1 MKKIV
6 SLMSFF
12 VFAGALS
19 VHAAEVFTETPVA
32 VNAEA
37 PAAAVVDAVAEKSLF
52 ERLGGQAAITAVVD
66 DFVPRAAANP
76 AVNFTRQGQP
86 RTWEATPENVEK
98 LKKHLVQFVS
108 MATGAK
114 DAVYEGRDMVA
125 AHEGLKITDA
135 EFDAL
140 AADLA
145 ASCDKLGVP
154 AKEKDE
160 LLAVAGSTRGSI
172 VQA

>member
-1 MKKIV
+1 MKPFF
-6 SLMSFF
+6 SLVIFSIFI
-12 VFAGALS
+12 S
-19 VHAAEVFTETPVA
+19 VLPVQAAEAPMA
-32 VNAEA
+32 AASEA
-37 PAAAVVDAVAEKSLF
+37 PAAVEKSLY
-52 ERLGGQAAITAVVD
+52 ERLGGQAAISAVVD

-98 LKKHLVQFVS
+98 LKKHLVQFIS
-108 MATGAK
+108 IATGAK
-114 DAVYEGRDMVA
+114 DVTYEGRDMVA

-140 AADLA
+140 AADLG

-154 AKEKDE
+154 AKEKEE
-160 LLAVAGSTRGSI
+160 LLKIAGSTRGSV

>member
-1 MKKIV
+1 MNKIYGLVVRFFLV
-6 SLMSFF
+6 SC
-12 VFAGALS
+12 VFLS
-19 VHAAEVFTETPVA
+19 
-32 VNAEA
+32 A
-37 PAAAVVDAVAEKSLF
+37 PATHAEEATATAPTTSVVAEKTLY
-52 ERLGGQAAITAVVD
+52 ERLGGEAAIRAVVD
-66 DFVPRAAANP
+66 DFVPRTAANP

-86 RTWEATPENVEK
+86 RTWEATPENIET

-108 MATGAK
+108 IATGAK
-114 DAVYEGRDMVA
+114 DVAYGGRDMVA
-125 AHEGLKITDA
+125 AHTGLKITDA

-154 AKEKDE
+154 AKEKQE
-160 LLAVAGSTRGSI
+160 LLAIAGSTRGSI

>member
-1 MKKIV
+1 MKRAFFIL
-6 SLMSFF
+6 SLFSL
-12 VFAGALS
+12 VFSSSLS
-19 VHAAEVFTETPVA
+19 AAETLA
-32 VNAEA
+32 VDA
-37 PAAAVVDAVAEKSLF
+37 PAKSLY

-66 DFVPRAAANP
+66 DFVPRAASNP

-108 MATGAK
+108 MATGAT
-114 DAVYEGRDMVA
+114 DVAYEGRDMVT

-154 AKEKDE
+154 AKEKGE
-160 LLAVAGSTRGSI
+160 LLAIAGSTRGSI

>member
-1 MKKIV
+1 M
-6 SLMSFF
+6 LFASFACAF
-12 VFAGALS
+12 S
-19 VHAAEVFTETPVA
+19 VQADET
-32 VNAEA
+32 
-37 PAAAVVDAVAEKSLF
+37 AVAAPEKSLY
-52 ERLGGQAAITAVVD
+52 ERLGGQAAISAVVD

-86 RTWEATPENVEK
+86 RTWEATPENVDK

-108 MATGAK
+108 VATGAK
-114 DAVYEGRDMVA
+114 DVTYEGRDMVT
-125 AHEGLKITDA
+125 AHEGLKITGA

-154 AKEKDE
+154 AKEKEE

>member
-12 VFAGALS
+12 IFAGALS
-19 VHAAEVFTETPVA
+19 VHAAEVVAEAPAA

-37 PAAAVVDAVAEKSLF
+37 PAAAVAEKSLF
-52 ERLGGQAAITAVVD
+52 ERLGGEAAIKAVVD

>member
-1 MKKIV
+1 MKRFFSVAFFSIV
-6 SLMSFF
+6 
-12 VFAGALS
+12 VFILPAQ
-19 VHAAEVFTETPVA
+19 AEQAPATVTA
-32 VNAEA
+32 SEA
-37 PAAAVVDAVAEKSLF
+37 PAVAQKSLY
-52 ERLGGQAAITAVVD
+52 ERLGGQSAIAAVVD
-66 DFVPRAAANP
+66 DFVPRTAANP

-86 RTWEATPENVEK
+86 RAWEATPENIEK

-108 MATGAK
+108 IATGAT
-114 DAVYEGRDMVA
+114 DVTYEGRDMVA
-125 AHEGLKITDA
+125 AHQGLNITDA

-154 AKEKDE
+154 AKEKE
-160 LLAVAGSTRGSI
+160 EFLAIAGSTRGSI

>member
-1 MKKIV
+1 MKRIFLIT
-6 SLMSFF
+6 S
-12 VFAGALS
+12 VFSMILIS
-19 VHAAEVFTETPVA
+19 QLHAAETSTA
-32 VNAEA
+32 MT
-37 PAAAVVDAVAEKSLF
+37 EKSLY
-52 ERLGGQAAITAVVD
+52 ERLGGQAAITAVVN
-66 DFVPRAAANP
+66 DFVPRAASNP

-98 LKKHLVQFVS
+98 LKRHLVQFVS
-108 MATGAK
+108 IATGAT
-114 DAVYEGRDMVA
+114 DVVYGGRDMVA

-145 ASCDKLGVP
+145 ASCDALGVP
-154 AKEKDE
+154 AKEKAE
-160 LLAVAGSTRGSI
+160 LLAVAGSTRGSV

>member
-1 MKKIV
+1 MNRFIV
-6 SLMSFF
+6 AMSFLC
-12 VFAGALS
+12 FAFSSPLY
-19 VHAAEVFTETPVA
+19 AADNAAGTP
-32 VNAEA
+32 
-37 PAAAVVDAVAEKSLF
+37 EKSLY
-52 ERLGGQAAITAVVD
+52 ERLGGQAAISAVVD

-86 RTWEATPENVEK
+86 RTWEATPENVAK

-108 MATGAK
+108 VATGAT
-114 DAVYEGRDMVA
+114 DVIYEGRDMVA
-125 AHEGLKITDA
+125 AHQGLNITDA

-154 AKEKDE
+154 AKEKEE
-160 LLAVAGSTRGSI
+160 LLAIAGSTRGTV
-172 VQA
+172 VQPKQ

>member
-1 MKKIV
+1 MKRLFSIALLSIV
-6 SLMSFF
+6 
-12 VFAGALS
+12 
-19 VHAAEVFTETPVA
+19 VFTHPALAADVA
-32 VNAEA
+32 GPE
-37 PAAAVVDAVAEKSLF
+37 AAAPVEKSLY
-52 ERLGGQAAITAVVD
+52 ERLGGEAAITAVVD

-86 RTWEATPENVEK
+86 RTWEATPENVAK

-108 MATGAK
+108 IATSAK
-114 DAVYEGRDMVA
+114 DVTYEGRDMVA
-125 AHEGLKITDA
+125 AHEGMKITDA

-140 AADLA
+140 AGDLS
-145 ASCDKLGVP
+145 ASCDALGVP
-154 AKEKDE
+154 AKEKAE

>member
-1 MKKIV
+1 MKH
-6 SLMSFF
+6 L
-12 VFAGALS
+12 ALIMAVLCLVLPRPLYAS
-19 VHAAEVFTETPVA
+19 EPSEGTP
-32 VNAEA
+32 
-37 PAAAVVDAVAEKSLF
+37 EKSLY
-52 ERLGGQAAITAVVD
+52 ERLGGQAAISMVVD

-86 RTWEATPENVEK
+86 RTWEATPENIAK

-108 MATGAK
+108 IATGAK
-114 DAVYEGRDMVA
+114 DIAYEGRDMVA
-125 AHEGLKITDA
+125 AHEGLKITNA

-154 AKEKDE
+154 SKEKAE
-160 LLAVAGSTRGSI
+160 LLAIAGSTRGSV

>member
-1 MKKIV
+1 MKRV
-6 SLMSFF
+6 LSL
-12 VFAGALS
+12 ALFSIFISAFS
-19 VHAAEVFTETPVA
+19 VQA
-32 VNAEA
+32 AEA
-37 PAAAVVDAVAEKSLF
+37 PATTPEKSLY
-52 ERLGGQAAITAVVD
+52 ERLGGQAAISAVVD

-86 RTWEATPENVEK
+86 RTWDATPENVEK

-108 MATGAK
+108 MATGAT
-114 DAVYEGRDMVA
+114 DVVYEGRDMVA

-140 AADLA
+140 AADLG
-145 ASCDKLGVP
+145 ASCDRLGVP

>member
-1 MKKIV
+1 MKRIFLMTSV
-6 SLMSFF
+6 LCLSL
-12 VFAGALS
+12 ALPLQ
-19 VHAAEVFTETPVA
+19 AAETA
-32 VNAEA
+32 A
-37 PAAAVVDAVAEKSLF
+37 PASERSLY
-52 ERLGGQAAITAVVD
+52 ERLGGQAAISAVVD

-86 RTWEATPENVEK
+86 RTWEATPENVDK
-98 LKKHLVQFVS
+98 LKKHLVQFIS
-108 MATGAK
+108 IATGAT
-114 DAVYEGRDMVA
+114 DVVYEGRDMVA

-145 ASCDKLGVP
+145 ASCDALGVP
-154 AKEKDE
+154 AQEKAE
-160 LLAVAGSTRGSI
+160 LLAIAGSTRGSV